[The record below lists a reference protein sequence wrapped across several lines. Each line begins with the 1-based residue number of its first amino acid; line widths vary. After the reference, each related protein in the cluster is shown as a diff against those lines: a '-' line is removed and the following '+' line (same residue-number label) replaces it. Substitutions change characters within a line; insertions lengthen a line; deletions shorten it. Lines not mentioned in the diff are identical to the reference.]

1 VEKSDKPGP
10 ERFDEESIAPRDDVH
25 VHGAGGLRCPFCHDD
40 VNIDATVPWV
50 ACEKCL
56 ARHHEAC
63 WGEAGRCGGCAHDV
77 ALAGRLRTGARSSG
91 EPPRSLA
98 ALWAL
103 LAVGLLTVVV
113 IVVGGLVTYARAR
126 SRAAAFVAAERAGA
140 EEQRVR
146 AEHARRRAELE
157 AATSELEAAER
168 AAIVRALENAAGP
181 RRVEVDGGYAVVDA
195 QAAWL
200 YVDTALGG
208 MVAGLGPAFLGAE
221 GDTLDFA
228 PREVSLTYALQKSDV
243 VVPGAVTV
251 FDGDGVAHELTLTPA
266 QRDAIVAALSAPP
279 GEVDIAAL
287 LAAQGYAR

>member
-1 VEKSDKPGP
+1 MEKPAP
-10 ERFDEESIAPRDDVH
+10 EKFDEGSIAPRDDVH

-77 ALAGRLRTGARSSG
+77 ALAGRLRAGSRSAE

-103 LAVGLLTVVV
+103 LAVGLLTVAV
-113 IVVGGLVTYARAR
+113 IVAGGLVTYARAR
-126 SRAAAFVAAERAGA
+126 SRSAAFVAAERAGA

-168 AAIVRALENAAGP
+168 AAVQRALENAAGP
-181 RRVEVDGGYAVVDA
+181 RRVEVDGGYAVIDA
-195 QAAWL
+195 KGDWV
-200 YVDTALGG
+200 YVDTVRRG
-208 MVAGLGPAFLGAE
+208 MRVGLGSAFIDASGDAVVCAFSPTLSYSLAKDEVMRGVVMVIDAE
-221 GDTLDFA
+221 GVT
-228 PREVSLTYALQKSDV
+228 RSLL
-243 VVPGAVTV
+243 VTPEQH
-251 FDGDGVAHELTLTPA
+251 D
-266 QRDAIVAALSAPP
+266 RIVAALAAP
-279 GEVDIAAL
+279 GEIDIAAV
-287 LAAQGYAR
+287 LARAGYTGRDAR